1 MNAQEL
7 LKTRNRDSIPRRSAE
22 AMERTARDGQHP
34 YAVVVCCSDSRVI
47 PEQIFGAD
55 VGELFVIRIAGNVL
69 DGHALGSI
77 EYAVSHLGTRLVLVL
92 GHTGCGAVAATIE
105 GHAGGF
111 VSFITDEIRAAIGM
125 ERDPAVACKLNV
137 AHGMERIC
145 EAFASDPAFKTV
157 EVVGAVYDI
166 VSGEVEWL

>member
-34 YAVVVCCSDSRVI
+34 YAVVACCSDSRVI

-92 GHTGCGAVAATIE
+92 GHMGCGAVAAALAGHSE
-105 GHAGGF
+105 GYI
-111 VSFITDEIRAAIGM
+111 SLLTDEIRKAIGM
-125 ERDPAVACKLNV
+125 ETDPDAACRKNV
-137 AHGMERIC
+137 RYGVMRIR
-145 EAFASDPAFKTV
+145 EAFGDHPAFSDA
-157 EVVGAVYDI
+157 ELLGAVYDI
-166 VSGEVEWL
+166 RTGLVDWQ